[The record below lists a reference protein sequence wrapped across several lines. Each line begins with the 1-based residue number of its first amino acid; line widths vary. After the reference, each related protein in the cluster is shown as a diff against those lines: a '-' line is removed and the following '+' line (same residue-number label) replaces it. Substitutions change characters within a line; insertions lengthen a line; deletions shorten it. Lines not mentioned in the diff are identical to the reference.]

1 MNWPGAFFPLKLKR
15 TDLFNEVQMLIGS
28 LLQTIVKESDRIAQ
42 LVLERV
48 SDLPFVRWLS
58 SDKRIGGI
66 LR

>member
-15 TDLFNEVQMLIGS
+15 TDLFKEVQMLIGS